1 MKILLV
7 NFVMDQSSPV
17 LAWQHGVATRL
28 AARCERVVVLTERV
42 VESPLPAN
50 VEVHRVPRIL
60 TTPLRWLGVRWL
72 MNIPVWRWCAREKFD
87 AVFVHMNADWVYRLA
102 PCWRRF
108 GVPVLLWYAHGSVT
122 RRLHRAHAHASCVI
136 TSTPEGFRIPSA
148 KVRVIG
154 QGVDTDLF
162 VPPAARPDS
171 ATIVAV
177 GRVSRRKRVDL
188 MLESLAWLKAH
199 APQHPFTLRII
210 GPTLTR
216 DDERYAEELA
226 KKVAAM
232 GLGGAV
238 TFEGPLPVDR
248 LPAVY
253 AASSLHLNL
262 SETGSM
268 DKAILESLASGCPT
282 LTSNEAAFTVLRDFP
297 GLQIRQR
304 TPDAIG
310 AQILR
315 AYEARRAFSPAT
327 LRQLVEGQHDLNS
340 YAERVCS
347 ILAEL
352 VTRKAA

>member
-1 MKILLV
+1 MKLLLV
-7 NFVMDQSSPV
+7 NFVMDERSPV
-17 LAWQHGVATRL
+17 LAWQQGVATRL

-42 VESPLPAN
+42 VASPLPAN

-60 TTPLRWLGVRWL
+60 TTPLRMLGARWL
-72 MNIPVWRWCAREKFD
+72 MNIPVWRWCARERFD

-108 GVPVLLWYAHGSVT
+108 GVPVLLWYAHGTVT
-122 RRLHRAHAHASCVI
+122 PRLRRAHEHASCVI
-136 TSTPEGFRIPSA
+136 TSTPEGFRIPSP
-148 KVRVIG
+148 KVRIIG

-162 VPPAARPDS
+162 VPPASRPEN

-188 MLESLAWLKAH
+188 MLDALAWLKAH
-199 APQHPFTLRII
+199 APQHPFRLRII

-216 DDERYAEELA
+216 DDERYAAELQQ
-226 KKVAAM
+226 KVADD
-232 GLGGAV
+232 GLRDAV
-238 TFEGPLPVDR
+238 TFEGPLPVAE
-248 LPAVY
+248 LPRIY
-253 AASSLHLNL
+253 DSSFLHLNL

-282 LTSNEAAFTVLRDFP
+282 LTSNEAAFAVLRDFP
-297 GLQIRQR
+297 GLQVRQR
-304 TPDAIG
+304 DAEAIG
-310 AQILR
+310 AQIRRL
-315 AYEARRAFSPAT
+315 YEERDAFSPAA
-327 LRQLVEGQHDLNS
+327 LRQLVEGRHDLNS
-340 YAERVCS
+340 YADRVCS